1 MRRHTAAHFLSQEE
15 WGYRWRVGEPAHT
28 AREGHLDQLDHWQTT
43 WLSCLSM
50 VNVRRPEL
58 KYHPASLLQ
67 FCKTFRGKDA
77 LMVWRFRT
85 FGFLCFSACCCNR
98 WAIGTGA
105 WRRDDDPSGHAGS
118 WRGALGRGGI
128 RGSGYFIHVRLLIVA
143 IVANSPLLGDAYRGN
158 PTIPVDRWDLRYFPQ
173 LQDSYISRRAGVW
186 WCGANAGEAGTQRRL
201 YLSLGEMPGFLNA
214 FRSSVAKKG
223 QLWSALDPKD
233 PQLDCQ
239 WNAENAW
246 IWCPTSFCVIDFHC
260 HSQAQLKPSWRPLKV
275 ELGVDAAFWRYIRE
289 HISRDRFLAS

>member
-1 MRRHTAAHFLSQEE
+1 MSFNTDTVQVPFSMCKGYITSISYLSKNNRTRGSRLRSSKTTILSTPWATKEADDTQLHQWFVISLSSGWVRHKILLPLQPLGKTGAQSSCAFPSAGMRRHTAAHFLSQEE

-143 IVANSPLLGDAYRGN
+143 IVANSPY
-158 PTIPVDRWDLRYFPQ
+158 
-173 LQDSYISRRAGVW
+173 
-186 WCGANAGEAGTQRRL
+186 
-201 YLSLGEMPGFLNA
+201 
-214 FRSSVAKKG
+214 
-223 QLWSALDPKD
+223 
-233 PQLDCQ
+233 
-239 WNAENAW
+239 
-246 IWCPTSFCVIDFHC
+246 
-260 HSQAQLKPSWRPLKV
+260 
-275 ELGVDAAFWRYIRE
+275 
-289 HISRDRFLAS
+289 